1 MISIITDSFV
11 QDFLPKTKGS
21 KEVSLVIAKDEH
33 ELLSFVGIMEKQG
46 FAKSENIKDLM
57 EKSKTHF
64 VIDVSLGKKVYDF
77 MVQYPTGQVEIFS
90 KKLMKSEI
98 ISPDY
103 ENSSIVF
110 LIDKNVLQKFQQ
122 AGIDLLSVVG
132 LTYQS

>member
-1 MISIITDSFV
+1 MISIIADSFV
-11 QDFLPKTKGS
+11 QDFLTKTKGS
-21 KEVSLVIAKDEH
+21 REVSLVIAKDEH
-33 ELLSFVGIMEKQG
+33 ELLSFKKNIEEQG
-46 FAKSENIKDLM
+46 FNKSESIRRLM
-57 EKSKTHF
+57 VAKQSYF
-64 VIDVSLGKKVYDF
+64 VIDVHLGKKVYDF